1 MKAQSVGG
9 GWSGVVTGYPL
20 VCIKESRRFY
30 LARKFCN
37 CSTQWVDKL
46 RAEGP
51 DGFLREEPSAARELA
66 RVLRVLQVL
75 SPYIFCFFFWL
86 FLTISPLGKRG
97 LDIGCSLSA
106 SKEIFG
112 CFFVVRGE
120 RG

>member
-1 MKAQSVGG
+1 M
-9 GWSGVVTGYPL
+9 
-20 VCIKESRRFY
+20 KESRRFY

-51 DGFLREEPSAARELA
+51 DGFLREEPSAARAEGPDGFMREEPSAARELA
-66 RVLRVLQVL
+66 RVLQDLQVL

-86 FLTISPLGKRG
+86 FLTISPVGKRG